1 MTNVGE
7 LDGHG
12 ETLVRIE
19 PLVLTLFSSTSS
31 YSSSSSSS
39 LLLLSSML
47 IIRRR
52 ENSRVD
58 IIRQARNSEA

>member
-19 PLVLTLFSSTSS
+19 PLVLTLFSSTS
-31 YSSSSSSS
+31 SSSSSSS